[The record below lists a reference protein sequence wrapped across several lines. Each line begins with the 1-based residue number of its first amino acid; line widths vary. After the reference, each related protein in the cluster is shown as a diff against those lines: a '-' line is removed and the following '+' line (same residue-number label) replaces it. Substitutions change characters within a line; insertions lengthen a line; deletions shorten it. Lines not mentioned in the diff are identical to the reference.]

1 MKINKNELKEMVRK
15 AVAKKLNEALEAN
28 DIVPEDV
35 AKYSKKVDEFMKKTI
50 KEARELH
57 DEGDEMMRSNILSS
71 YEVQERNRFIL
82 HRVGF
87 LNTLISGLM
96 QKIEDMHRQ

>member
-1 MKINKNELKEMVRK
+1 MKINKNDLKEMVRK
-15 AVAKKLNEALEAN
+15 AVVKKLNEALEMSDVVPT
-28 DIVPEDV
+28 DIAPY
-35 AKYSKKVDEFMKKTI
+35 AKKIDEFIKKTI

-82 HRVGF
+82 TRVGF
-87 LNTLISGLM
+87 LNTLISGLLGRL
-96 QKIEDMHRQ
+96 ESMHKE

>member
-1 MKINKNELKEMVRK
+1 MKINKNDLKEMVRK
-15 AVAKKLNEALEAN
+15 AVVKKLNEALEMN
-28 DIVPEDV
+28 DIVPEDI
-35 AKYSKKVDEFMKKTI
+35 APYAKKVDEFIKKTI

-82 HRVGF
+82 VRVGF
-87 LNTLISGLM
+87 LNTLMSGLISRLESIH
-96 QKIEDMHRQ
+96 KE

>member
-1 MKINKNELKEMVRK
+1 MKINRSELKEMVRK
-15 AVAKKLNEALEAN
+15 AVSKKLNEALEAS

-35 AKYSKKVDEFMKKTI
+35 AGYAKKVDEFIKNTI
-50 KEARELH
+50 EEARKLH
-57 DEGDEMMRSNILSS
+57 DEGDQMMKANILSS

-87 LNTLISGLM
+87 LNTLIAGLM